1 MMDLPTAENIKHP
14 KLALIAGLLIGLS
27 LGAGAAWTTSTNIH
41 DAQFKVLDAVNRD
54 LQRQVSELQ
63 ESSQAKDDEMAHLRE
78 QLSEISPQRQEVE
91 VKRRRELEAFIQ
103 RVDREITQKKK
114 ELAALRSATYMRPS
128 LSFPPSSEK
137 LNSQPPAPP
146 APCTNSTPYT
156 PVIRLEKE
164 LDSLAMQREEARKRL
179 IGLTA
184 R

>member
-63 ESSQAKDDEMAHLRE
+63 ESGQAKDDEMARLRE
-78 QLSEISPQRQEVE
+78 QLNELSPQRQEAE
-91 VKRRRELEAFIQ
+91 TKRQRELEAFIQ
-103 RVDREITQKKK
+103 RIDREIAQKKK
-114 ELAALRSATYMRPS
+114 ELAALRSIRYTRPS
-128 LSFPPSSEK
+128 LSFPGPGEK

-164 LDSLAMQREEARKRL
+164 LDSLAVRRDEARKRL
-179 IGLTA
+179 IW
-184 R
+184 